1 MDVIEVVMFYRER
14 WIDRKQMVW
23 WQKARWKVAFR
34 SGFVLWLLSVPLVG
48 HTFDCFLTK
57 NRGDVI
63 YSESSRLKVGKLQ
76 VCATSVSKYALR
88 ELRAKFLGFV
98 YILPCYSILEK
109 YVRRIFKATSS

>member
-1 MDVIEVVMFYRER
+1 MVAMDVIEVVMFYRER

-76 VCATSVSKYALR
+76 GSNLRRRATSVSKCVLR
-88 ELRAKFLGFV
+88 ELSLGF
-98 YILPCYSILEK
+98 ILPYSFFDR
-109 YVRRIFKATSS
+109 YVKHIFKA